1 VVKANLCMKA
11 ILLAMSLV
19 IVFFVVLCT
28 TILEVLFARLGFVMR
43 RKGIGEAV
51 PTQVEVYARQAQHDT
66 AAVRN
71 LQRAVQCCPRRR
83 RRDPGHLQLLSG
95 TLLLFR
101 AIMRPSHECWRNSTV
116 IANRSVARFSALV
129 MRAWQCGIHHIPAV

>member
-43 RKGIGEAV
+43 RKGMGEAV
-51 PTQVEVYARQAQHDT
+51 LTQVEVYARQAQHDT

-71 LQRAVQCCPRRR
+71 LQRAVQCCHPSPPRSRPPAITLR
-83 RRDPGHLQLLSG
+83 HSPAVQGHHAAITRVLEKQHRYREQVCG
-95 TLLLFR
+95 TLLRFG
-101 AIMRPSHECWRNSTV
+101 H
-116 IANRSVARFSALV
+116 ARLA
-129 MRAWQCGIHHIPAV
+129 MHHIPAV